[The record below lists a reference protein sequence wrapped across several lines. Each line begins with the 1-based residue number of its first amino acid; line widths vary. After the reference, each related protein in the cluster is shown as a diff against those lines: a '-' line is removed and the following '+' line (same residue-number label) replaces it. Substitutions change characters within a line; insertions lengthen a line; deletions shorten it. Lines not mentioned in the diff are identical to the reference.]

1 MLILFTSYRI
11 GIRIKLTKYRTE
23 GKGDCELLMGCSAE
37 TWLCNYNIIDH
48 GWDISIYPQ
57 NNGNILNEIKDLV
70 KDFEIVYK
78 M

>member
-1 MLILFTSYRI
+1 
-11 GIRIKLTKYRTE
+11 
-23 GKGDCELLMGCSAE
+23 MGCSAE